1 MIFCTINPES
11 CACMTLNKPE
21 RITFTFKEEQYIIDY
36 LITSDFKTKL
46 RLDENVTFSLFV
58 SCQGRGYNNKVEFE
72 KHFSILLEEKQA
84 IENLVISQAK
94 LSL

>member
-1 MIFCTINPES
+1 
-11 CACMTLNKPE
+11 MTLNKPE
-21 RITFTFKEEQYIIDY
+21 RTTFTLKDDHYIIDY

-46 RLDENVTFSLFV
+46 RLDENVTFSLFI
-58 SCQGRGYNNKVEFE
+58 SCQGKGYNKKIEFE
-72 KHFSILLEEKQA
+72 KHFSILLEEKTA